1 MCACP
6 RGRLQS
12 AYLSRLEVFSL
23 RKICIMTP
31 CFNEVDNVR
40 ELYTRIRAVAAQLPQ
55 YEFEHLFIDNRS
67 TDGTVK
73 VLRELAA
80 EDPRVKVILNA
91 RNFGHIRSP
100 FYGLLQAG
108 GDAVIGLASDLQD
121 PPELIPEM
129 IRQWEAGSLMVL
141 GMKTSSD
148 ENPLMYWIRT
158 RYYRLIKRLSEMET
172 LEHVTGFGLY
182 DRKVVEIM
190 RSFDDAYPYGRGMI
204 SEIGLPYSTIQYH
217 QTKRSHGFT
226 KNNFYTLYD
235 MAMLGI
241 TNVSKVPLRLMTG
254 FGFACALLSILI
266 SLGYLVYKLLFWN
279 NFSVGI
285 APIAIGLFFFA
296 SVQLVFI
303 GILGE
308 YVAATHTQVLK
319 RPLVIEAER
328 INFDNSSS
336 VQTAVQNV
344 GKTSS

>member
-1 MCACP
+1 M
-6 RGRLQS
+6 
-12 AYLSRLEVFSL
+12 
-23 RKICIMTP
+23 RKMICIMTP
-31 CFNEVDNVR
+31 CFNEVGNMR
-40 ELYTRIRAVAAQLPQ
+40 ELHERIRAATAEVPQ
-55 YEFEHLFIDNRS
+55 YEFEHLIIDNGS
-67 TDGTVK
+67 TDGTIA
-73 VLRELAA
+73 VLRQLAA
-80 EDPRVKVILNA
+80 EDPTVKVILNA

-100 FYGLLQAG
+100 HHAFLQASG
-108 GDAVIGLASDLQD
+108 EAVIAMVSDLQD

-129 IRQWEAGSLMVL
+129 IRRWEAGSLMVL
-141 GMKTSSD
+141 GTKTSSD
-148 ENPLMYWIRT
+148 ENAIMYWIRT
-158 RYYRLIKRLSEMET
+158 RYYRLIRQLSEMET

-182 DRKVVEIM
+182 DRRVVEII

-204 SEIGLPYSTIQYH
+204 SEIGLPYTTIQYH
-217 QTKRSHGFT
+217 QPARRHGFT

-254 FGFACALLSILI
+254 FGFACAFLSILI

-279 NFSVGI
+279 SFSVGI

-328 INFDNSSS
+328 INFEGDGVVLARSKNTE
-336 VQTAVQNV
+336 QTRTLV
-344 GKTSS
+344 

>member
-1 MCACP
+1 M
-6 RGRLQS
+6 
-12 AYLSRLEVFSL
+12 

-31 CFNEVDNVR
+31 CFNEAGNVR
-40 ELYTRIRAVAAQLPQ
+40 ELYTRIRAATAQVPQ
-55 YEFEHLFIDNRS
+55 YEFEILFIDNRS
-67 TDGTVK
+67 TDGTVQ
-73 VLRELAA
+73 VLRQLAA
-80 EDPRVKVILNA
+80 EDRTVKVILNA

-100 FYGLLQAG
+100 FHGFLQAD
-108 GDAVIGLASDLQD
+108 GDAVITLASDLQD

-129 IRQWEAGSLMVL
+129 IRRWETGMPMVL
-141 GMKTSSD
+141 GVKTSSD
-148 ENPLMYWIRT
+148 ENALMYWIRT

-182 DRKVVEIM
+182 DRKVVEII
-190 RSFDDAYPYGRGMI
+190 RSFDDAYPYARGMI
-204 SEIGLPYSTIQYH
+204 SEMGLPYATIEYH
-217 QTKRSHGFT
+217 QPTRRHGFT

-254 FGFACALLSILI
+254 FGFACAVLSILT

-328 INFDNSSS
+328 INFDDASSKPPAERDKRS
-336 VQTAVQNV
+336 LTVLAQ
-344 GKTSS
+344 

>member
-1 MCACP
+1 
-6 RGRLQS
+6 
-12 AYLSRLEVFSL
+12 
-23 RKICIMTP
+23 
-31 CFNEVDNVR
+31 
-40 ELYTRIRAVAAQLPQ
+40 
-55 YEFEHLFIDNRS
+55 
-67 TDGTVK
+67 
-73 VLRELAA
+73 
-80 EDPRVKVILNA
+80 
-91 RNFGHIRSP
+91 
-100 FYGLLQAG
+100 
-108 GDAVIGLASDLQD
+108 
-121 PPELIPEM
+121 
-129 IRQWEAGSLMVL
+129 MVL

-172 LEHVTGFGLY
+172 LEHVTGMGLY
-182 DRKVVEIM
+182 DRRVVEII
-190 RSFDDAYPYGRGMI
+190 RSFDDVAPYVRGMI

-217 QTKRSHGFT
+217 QPKRSHGFT

-328 INFDNSSS
+328 INFDDASS
-336 VQTAVQNV
+336 VQAVVQNA

>member
-1 MCACP
+1 M
-6 RGRLQS
+6 
-12 AYLSRLEVFSL
+12 

-31 CFNEVDNVR
+31 CFNEVGNLR
-40 ELYTRIRAVAAQLPQ
+40 ELRERIRAATAQIPG
-55 YEFEHLFIDNRS
+55 YEFEHLLIDNRS
-67 TDGTVK
+67 TDGTVEL
-73 VLRELAA
+73 LRKMAA
-80 EDPRVKVILNA
+80 EDPTVKVILNA

-100 FYGLLQAG
+100 FHGLLQAG
-108 GDAVIGLASDLQD
+108 GDAVITMAADLQD

-129 IRQWEAGSLMVL
+129 IHRWKAGVTMVL
-141 GMKTSSD
+141 GVKTSSD
-148 ENPLMYWIRT
+148 ENPLMFWIRT
-158 RYYRLIKRLSEMET
+158 RYYRLIKRLSEMDT

-182 DRKVVEIM
+182 DRRVVEVM
-190 RSFDDAYPYGRGMI
+190 RSFGDAYPYGRGMI
-204 SEIGLPYSTIQYH
+204 SEMGLPYTTIEYH
-217 QTKRSHGFT
+217 QPVRRHGFT

-235 MAMLGI
+235 LAMLGI

-254 FGFACALLSILI
+254 FGFACAVLSILT
-266 SLGYLVYKLLFWN
+266 SLGYLIYKLLFWN

-328 INFDNSSS
+328 INFDDASSLPPTERDKRS
-336 VQTAVQNV
+336 LTVAAQ
-344 GKTSS
+344 

>member
-1 MCACP
+1 M
-6 RGRLQS
+6 
-12 AYLSRLEVFSL
+12 

-31 CFNEVDNVR
+31 CFNEVGNMR
-40 ELYTRIRAVAAQLPQ
+40 ELHDRIRAVTAQMPQ
-55 YEFEHLFIDNRS
+55 YEFEHLIIDNRS
-67 TDGTVK
+67 TDGTVPL
-73 VLRELAA
+73 LRQLAA
-80 EDPRVKVILNA
+80 EDPTVKVILNA

-100 FYGLLQAG
+100 HHAFLEAR
-108 GDAVIGLASDLQD
+108 GDAVIAMVSDLQD

-129 IRQWEAGSLMVL
+129 IRRWEAGAFMVL

-148 ENPLMYWIRT
+148 ENPVMYWIRT

-172 LEHVTGFGLY
+172 LEHVTGMGLY
-182 DRKVVEIM
+182 DRRVIEII
-190 RSFDDAYPYGRGMI
+190 RSFDDAYPYARGMI
-204 SEIGLPYSTIQYH
+204 SEIGLPYSTIEYH
-217 QTKRSHGFT
+217 QPTRRHGLT

-254 FGFACALLSILI
+254 FGFACALLSILT
-266 SLGYLVYKLLFWN
+266 SLGYLVYKLLFWSS
-279 NFSVGI
+279 FSVGI

-328 INFDNSSS
+328 INFDGDGVVSAKSKDGEQS
-336 VQTAVQNV
+336 RL
-344 GKTSS
+344 

>member
-1 MCACP
+1 M
-6 RGRLQS
+6 
-12 AYLSRLEVFSL
+12 
-23 RKICIMTP
+23 RKICIMSP
-31 CFNEVDNVR
+31 CFNEVGNIR
-40 ELYTRIRAVAAQLPQ
+40 ELYTRIRAATAQFPQ

-67 TDGTVK
+67 TDGTVQA
-73 VLRELAA
+73 LRQLAA
-80 EDPRVKVILNA
+80 EDPTVKVILNA

-100 FYGLLQAG
+100 FHGLLQAG
-108 GDAVIGLASDLQD
+108 GDAIIGMASDLQD

-148 ENPLMYWIRT
+148 ENRLMYWIRT

-172 LEHVTGFGLY
+172 LEHVTGFGLF
-182 DRKVVEIM
+182 DRKVIEIM

-204 SEIGLPYSTIQYH
+204 SEIGLPHTTIEYH
-217 QTKRSHGFT
+217 QPTRRHGFT

-254 FGFACALLSILI
+254 FGFACALVSILT
-266 SLGYLVYKLLFWN
+266 SLGYFIYKLLFWN
-279 NFSVGI
+279 SFSVGI

-328 INFDNSSS
+328 INFDR
-336 VQTAVQNV
+336 
-344 GKTSS
+344 